1 MIKHKYWYAVVTDKV
16 LMVTLFPS
24 SPSLVG
30 TCGQAYWLSWVY
42 FLMFTVRIWIKSNC
56 LHCVVFGKK
65 VWKKGKQGHCPK
77 LCRQWFLPCPD
88 CDLLLLFYWNS
99 LQLIPASTDSLSKGN
114 IIQTKGAEGKLSA
127 HRRLQTYGFVSPFFG
142 ALEFI
147 VRGVVGHCLVLVS
160 GQEGQQLL
168 ADRREAALQVGHSR
182 RLVWA
187 F

>member
-1 MIKHKYWYAVVTDKV
+1 
-16 LMVTLFPS
+16 MVTLFPS

-88 CDLLLLFYWNS
+88 CDLLILLEQS
-99 LQLIPASTDSLSKGN
+99 STDSRFDWFTFQREHYSDQRSWRQTVCAQAAANVRVCEPVLRSTWIHRQRCCRPLS
-114 IIQTKGAEGKLSA
+114 GAG
-127 HRRLQTYGFVSPFFG
+127 
-142 ALEFI
+142 
-147 VRGVVGHCLVLVS
+147 VRPG
-160 GQEGQQLL
+160 
-168 ADRREAALQVGHSR
+168 RTAAPGTPPGSCAPGGTQ
-182 RLVWA
+182 
-187 F
+187 